1 MSYFIT
7 AALGSATPGL
17 FTISHR
23 SHSYLF
29 LMKKRSTSINF
40 YRFSYSSTILHGNSC
55 CKVIQITSDSN
66 IILKPFYSER
76 VKIYSRGV
84 KLKSDGQIYLWFPF
98 LLLLSLFS
106 SFPPCKFICS
116 FQRSCDREEFTQ
128 MSQVRFLLLG
138 LIMHLFLTFVLFVF
152 YMSS

>member
-7 AALGSATPGL
+7 ADLGSATPGL

-23 SHSYLF
+23 SRLYPF

-40 YRFSYSSTILHGNSC
+40 YRFSYSSTILRGNSC
-55 CKVIQITSDSN
+55 CKVIQITSASN

-76 VKIYSRGV
+76 VKIYSSGF
-84 KLKSDGQIYLWFPF
+84 KLKSDRQIYLWYPF

-106 SFPPCKFICS
+106 YFPPCKLICW

-138 LIMHLFLTFVLFVF
+138 LIMHLFLTFSCSF